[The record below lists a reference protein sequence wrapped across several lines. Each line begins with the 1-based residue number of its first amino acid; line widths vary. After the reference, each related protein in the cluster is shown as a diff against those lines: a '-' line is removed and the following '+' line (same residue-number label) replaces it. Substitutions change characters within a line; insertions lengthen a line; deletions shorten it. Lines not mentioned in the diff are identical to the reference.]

1 MILLSIFI
9 HINYLKILKDEKI
22 KFDNLIETFPYY
34 ILSLYYFWWF

>member
-22 KFDNLIETFPYY
+22 KFDNLIELFH
-34 ILSLYYFWWF
+34 IISLVCIIFWWF